1 MSSKLNITSESKPGI
16 PAKVIGSKATE
27 KPKSVPTKQAQ
38 SIENEEDHQQI
49 NVNADY
55 HTGQRGFNFNDE
67 VQDRPGAEAGIDVA
81 LPKKNGAGAK
91 QLKR

>member
-1 MSSKLNITSESKPGI
+1 MVSSKLNITSESKPGI
-16 PAKVIGSKATE
+16 PAEVIDSKSIE
-27 KPKSVPTKQAQ
+27 KRKSVPTKQTQ
-38 SIENEEDHQQI
+38 SVENEEDHQQI

-67 VQDRPGAEAGIDVA
+67 VQE

-91 QLKR
+91 QLKIK